1 MQDQNTGK
9 RAKSQDLVTFN
20 EKKHRSY
27 LLADSFKR
35 IHMDARA
42 NRVLSCGHYLEFAT
56 HIETG
61 QRTLIGA
68 DFCRDRLCPM
78 CSWRRSLRVFSDLS
92 KVFDEVCGEGSGY
105 VPVFLTLTVKNCRPE
120 ELKSQL
126 VTMQAAW
133 NAFNRVLP
141 VKRAF
146 CGWFRCLEI
155 TYNKKDDTMHPHY
168 HVMML
173 ADRDYFSSPDYL
185 SIHKIVKYWRQ
196 ALHCDYDPVC
206 HIRRIKPKKN
216 CTENV
221 RSAVLEVAKYAVK
234 DTDYIYPNDQDLTD
248 YVVENLAVALN
259 GVRLV
264 AYGGILKQVAKKL
277 KANDDVDDFATIGA
291 LSDYSNPVLFVVS
304 RYRWSAGIGKYK
316 NDLS

>member
-1 MQDQNTGK
+1 MQDQYNRK
-9 RAKSQDLVTFN
+9 KKDSQDLSTFDQ
-20 EKKHRSY
+20 KKHRSY

-35 IHMDARA
+35 LHMDQRA

-56 HIETG
+56 EIATG
-61 QRTLIGA
+61 KRTLIGA

-92 KVFDEVCGEGSGY
+92 KVFEKVMTENSGY
-105 VPVFLTLTVKNCRPE
+105 VPVFLTLTVRNCRPE

-126 VTMQAAW
+126 VSMNAAW
-133 NAFNRVLP
+133 NRFNNDRT

-173 ADRDYFSSPDYL
+173 ADRDYFNSKDYL
-185 SIHKIVKYWRQ
+185 SIHKIVSLWRR
-196 ALHCDYDPVC
+196 ALQVDYDPVC
-206 HIRRIKPKKN
+206 HIRRIRGKNN

-221 RSAVLEVAKYAVK
+221 RYAVLEVAKYAVK
-234 DTDYIYPNDQDLTD
+234 DTDYIFENDQELTD
-248 YVVENLAVALN
+248 YVVENLAVAMHQ
-259 GVRLV
+259 VKLV
-264 AYGGILKQVAKKL
+264 AYGGILRKIAISL
-277 KANDDVDDFATIGA
+277 KAKDDVDDFATIGA
-291 LSDYSNPVLFVVS
+291 QCYSDPVLYIVS
-304 RYRWSAGIGKYK
+304 KYRWVAGVGKYR
-316 NDLS
+316 NDF

>member
-1 MQDQNTGK
+1 MQDQNIRKEK
-9 RAKSQDLVTFN
+9 RSQDLSVYT

-35 IHMDARA
+35 IHMEQRA

-61 QRTLIGA
+61 ERTLIGA

-78 CSWRRSLRVFSDLS
+78 CSWRRSLRAFSDLS
-92 KVFDEVCGEGSGY
+92 KVVDKVLGSDESGY

-120 ELKSQL
+120 LLRSQI

-133 NAFNRVLP
+133 GRFCAILP

-146 CGWFRCLEI
+146 VGWFRCLEV

-173 ADRDYFSSPDYL
+173 ADRDYFTSPDYL

-196 ALHCDYDPVC
+196 ALRCDYDPVC

-216 CTENV
+216 CTNSV
-221 RSAVLEVAKYAVK
+221 RASVLEVAKYSVK
-234 DTDYIYPNDQDLTD
+234 DTDYIYPNDQELTD
-248 YVVENLAVALN
+248 YIVENLAVALH
-259 GVRLV
+259 GVKLV
-264 AYGGILKQVAKKL
+264 AYGGILKQVAKSI
-277 KANDDVDDFATIGA
+277 KAQDDVDDFATIGA
-291 LSDYSNPVLFVVS
+291 LSDFGNPVLYVVH
-304 RYRWSAGIGKYK
+304 RYRWNTGVGKYR
-316 NDLS
+316 NEV